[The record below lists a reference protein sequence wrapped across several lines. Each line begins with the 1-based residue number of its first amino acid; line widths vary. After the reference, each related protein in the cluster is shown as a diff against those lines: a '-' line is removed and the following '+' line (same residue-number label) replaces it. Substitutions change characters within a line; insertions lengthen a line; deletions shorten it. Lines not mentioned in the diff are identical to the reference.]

1 MTMKFEMEFGAFNDK
16 LVIETSDFDIIKI
29 FQEFVMFQEAYGWA
43 VDYKAV
49 EPIDEKT
56 EEEEIPAFALNANEP
71 L

>member
-29 FQEFVMFQEAYGWA
+29 FQEFIMFQEAYGWA
-43 VDYKAV
+43 VDYKAF
-49 EPIDEKT
+49 EPDDEKT
-56 EEEEIPAFALNANEP
+56 EEEEIPDFALNAHEP